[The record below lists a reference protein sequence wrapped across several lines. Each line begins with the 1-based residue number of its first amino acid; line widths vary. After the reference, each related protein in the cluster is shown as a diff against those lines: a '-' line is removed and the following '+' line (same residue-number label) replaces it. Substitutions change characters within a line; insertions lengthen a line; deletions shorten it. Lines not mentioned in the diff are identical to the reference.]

1 MLSPERL
8 DEAGDL
14 VAGVYAEME
23 TVMLLSL
30 VRTLLSG
37 EVISSG
43 RTMTELLLLAQSKR
57 AELRAIIDRYADR
70 IDAATLATVR
80 EFLRESDEADV
91 AVIGG
96 EPTWPRQVAATVQ
109 GIAEV
114 LDRDN
119 LDMVEGAIQSFIGE
133 SARACTLVNT
143 GVQTTERA
151 LHHAVRS
158 LMRAGVPIVTY
169 RDPGTGRQ
177 TVRNHVDVAVR
188 RHIRTQISQ
197 DAGRVTLATMEHA
210 GARFVEVT
218 SHTGARPSHQVWQG
232 RVYALDGP
240 VTVDG
245 VTYPDFG
252 EGTGYYGTGPHAA
265 LGDRLCGVNCVIG
278 DTVVSGPVP
287 LAADRREYS
296 GEGIVIHTAL
306 GHELTVT
313 PNHPILTPG
322 GWVPARLLTEGSDLF
337 SACVVDRPMGGAGPD
352 DDEGPSTIAE
362 VFESMGDS
370 FGVNTLL
377 GSAAD
382 FHGDG
387 TVDGDVDVVLSDSLL
402 VDGVEAPGTE
412 HPSEPVLHDASRLP
426 GRLLGCGTLAEVGV
440 GALHAAHGVMCA
452 GSERGPLLG
461 CHAGETRP
469 HGIAPVLARVSVL
482 GEPPAYRHF
491 TDPETHGDIVFG
503 GPGFVKPDHLGFVDR
518 ALPAPVLDTKL
529 DEPFPDDFATYPEL
543 SRYGI
548 LADPGLVQLDHV
560 VRVDVVALRTH
571 VYNLQTVDGWY
582 FANGIISH
590 NCRHHFGPWVPGTPH
605 RFVRDPQHPS
615 GLDNDEVYQLTQDQ
629 RALER
634 RIRADKRELAGMV
647 DVWRSTRTP
656 EALADVREAQR
667 RLRADQQR
675 IRDLIADANSRGAAD
690 VLHRQRYREWAG
702 DMPEMP

>member
-37 EVISSG
+37 EAISSG

-57 AELRAIIDRYADR
+57 AELQAIVDRYADR

-96 EPTWPRQVAATVQ
+96 KPTWPRQVAATVQ

-119 LDMVEGAIQSFIGE
+119 LDMIEGAIQSFIGE

-151 LHHAVRS
+151 LHHAVRA

-265 LGDRLCGVNCVIG
+265 LGDRLCGI
-278 DTVVSGPVP
+278 
-287 LAADRREYS
+287 
-296 GEGIVIHTAL
+296 
-306 GHELTVT
+306 
-313 PNHPILTPG
+313 
-322 GWVPARLLTEGSDLF
+322 
-337 SACVVDRPMGGAGPD
+337 
-352 DDEGPSTIAE
+352 
-362 VFESMGDS
+362 
-370 FGVNTLL
+370 
-377 GSAAD
+377 
-382 FHGDG
+382 
-387 TVDGDVDVVLSDSLL
+387 
-402 VDGVEAPGTE
+402 
-412 HPSEPVLHDASRLP
+412 
-426 GRLLGCGTLAEVGV
+426 
-440 GALHAAHGVMCA
+440 
-452 GSERGPLLG
+452 
-461 CHAGETRP
+461 
-469 HGIAPVLARVSVL
+469 
-482 GEPPAYRHF
+482 
-491 TDPETHGDIVFG
+491 
-503 GPGFVKPDHLGFVDR
+503 
-518 ALPAPVLDTKL
+518 
-529 DEPFPDDFATYPEL
+529 
-543 SRYGI
+543 
-548 LADPGLVQLDHV
+548 
-560 VRVDVVALRTH
+560 
-571 VYNLQTVDGWY
+571 
-582 FANGIISH
+582 
-590 NCRHHFGPWVPGTPH
+590 NCRHHFGVWVPGTPH
-605 RFVRDPQHPS
+605 RFERDPKHPS

-634 RIRADKRELAGMV
+634 LIRADKRELAGMV
-647 DVWRSTRTP
+647 EVWRSTRTP